1 MPIWGMHFAGCEI
14 KNDTKVDMY
23 IARKVDWAIVAT
35 TVTTIGGIIAAIGT
49 YGGSL
54 AALGATVVADVGVE
68 AMTGAAF
75 IGGFFLKQG
84 FWTIVGNVGKG
95 TKFVGN
101 VLGKVL
107 NLTPQASDKLKHDLA
122 LAPEG
127 TDVIV
132 HTDKSI
138 MEIVEGNSDK
148 DLAAAMNMTESQVRD
163 MKKVIK
169 DHKHGAKRIPPG
181 KSFKFD
187 TGCYSTWK
195 VHVITENLE
204 ERVESVWTSFW
215 YGQYS
220 HYKASK
226 LFTHP
231 KKISSTKLPIK
242 IHKKAA

>member
-23 IARKVDWAIVAT
+23 IARKVDWAVVAA
-35 TVTTIGGIIAAIGT
+35 TVTTIGGVIAAVAT
-49 YGGSL
+49 AGGSL
-54 AALGATVVADVGVE
+54 AAIGAAAVADVGVG
-68 AMTGAAF
+68 AATGAALV
-75 IGGFFLKQG
+75 GGIFLKQG
-84 FWTIVGNVGKG
+84 FWTIVGGVGKG
-95 TKFVGN
+95 VGFVGN
-101 VLGKVL
+101 MIG
-107 NLTPQASDKLKHDLA
+107 LTPQESKKLKDDLA
-122 LAPEG
+122 IAPEG

-163 MKKVIK
+163 MKKVVK

>member
-23 IARKVDWAIVAT
+23 IARKVDWALVAT
-35 TVTTIGGIIAAIGT
+35 TVTTIGGIVAAIGT
-49 YGGSL
+49 CGGSL
-54 AALGATVVADVGVE
+54 AAIGVAAVGEVGVG

-75 IGGFFLKQG
+75 IGGIFLKQG
-84 FWTIVGNVGKG
+84 FWTIVGGAGKG
-95 TKFVGN
+95 IGFVGN
-101 VLGKVL
+101 ILG
-107 NLTPQASDKLKHDLA
+107 LTPQASKQLKDDLA
-122 LAPEG
+122 FAPEG
-127 TDVIV
+127 TDVV
-132 HTDKSI
+132 VNTDKSI

-148 DLAAAMNMTESQVRD
+148 NLAAAMNMTESQVREI
-163 MKKVIK
+163 KKVIK
-169 DHKHGAKRIPPG
+169 DHKHGAERIPPG

>member
-1 MPIWGMHFAGCEI
+1 M
-14 KNDTKVDMY
+14 V
-23 IARKVDWAIVAT
+23 
-35 TVTTIGGIIAAIGT
+35 GGI
-49 YGGSL
+49 
-54 AALGATVVADVGVE
+54 
-68 AMTGAAF
+68 
-75 IGGFFLKQG
+75 FLKQG
-84 FWTIVGNVGKG
+84 FWTIVGGVGKG
-95 TKFVGN
+95 VGFVGN
-101 VLGKVL
+101 MIG
-107 NLTPQASDKLKHDLA
+107 LTPQESKKLKDDLA
-122 LAPEG
+122 IAPEG

-138 MEIVEGNSDK
+138 MEIIEGNSDK
-148 DLAAAMNMTESQVRD
+148 NLAAGMNMTESQVRD

-226 LFTHP
+226 LF